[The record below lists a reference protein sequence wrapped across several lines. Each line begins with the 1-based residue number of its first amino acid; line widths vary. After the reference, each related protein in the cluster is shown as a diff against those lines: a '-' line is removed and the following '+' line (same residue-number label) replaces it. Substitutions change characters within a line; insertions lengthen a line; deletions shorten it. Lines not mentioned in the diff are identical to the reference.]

1 MTVQRGTVRAD
12 GTSSLVPQGVY
23 DMAALQQD
31 ISPELE
37 KKVNELVARMDPR
50 ETRALFKL
58 EVFFKGGPRKNV
70 PLRGVVSFF
79 TNGGYLHGGGDAVVY
94 LCPQVNDDGEPCAA
108 PIDTQFITPKQAVCT
123 KCRRVSK
130 AIDLVGQL
138 VIETSVQRWAKLFVK
153 FFHLLECNA
162 DISISLERESLHK
175 ATETE
180 LGRHAGGDAYAK
192 VVAKRECIT
201 YPLAHII
208 KDTAGGAG
216 LEERFRAFLEA

>member
-1 MTVQRGTVRAD
+1 MTVRTATVRPD
-12 GTSSLVPQGVY
+12 GTSRLVPQGVY
-23 DMAALQQD
+23 DMAALEQD

-37 KKVNELVARMDPR
+37 KKVQELVSKMDPR
-50 ETRALFKL
+50 ETKAQFKL
-58 EVFFKGGPRKNV
+58 EVFFKGGPSKHAPV
-70 PLRGVVSFF
+70 RGVVSFW

-94 LCPQVNDDGEPCAA
+94 LCPQRDLQGEPCGA
-108 PIDTQFITPKQAVCT
+108 PIDSQFITPKQAVCT
-123 KCRRVSK
+123 RCRRISK

-138 VIETSVQRWAKLFVK
+138 VIETSTQRWARLLVK

-162 DISISLERESLHK
+162 DIAISIERGSLHK
-175 ATETE
+175 ASEIERSTP
-180 LGRHAGGDAYAK
+180 AGGEAYAR
-192 VVAKRECIT
+192 VYAQRECIT